1 MTREELDSHFE
12 AERPRFLD
20 EWKEFVR
27 FPSVSTVPAHAADCE
42 ACADWLVR
50 HLTGLGLKAEKLPTG
65 GRPAVFASRPA
76 EAGHPTVLLYGHY
89 DVQPAD
95 PLALWASPPFAPEV
109 RDGRLYGRGAS
120 DNKGQVHYALKAVET
135 LLRRGELGAGFK
147 VLLDGEEESGSCGLL
162 PSLPK
167 WRDRL
172 RADVLL
178 VCDTGTPRLGVPTLV
193 MGLRGIVHLTVRV
206 GGLTH
211 DLHSGTHGGVVPNPA
226 QEMARLVASLHNE
239 AGGVAVAGFLDGLV
253 SPTDAERTLAEAM
266 GTDEREYVSE
276 TGVPPVGGEQGFTP
290 VERRGFRPTIE
301 VNGLHSGYGGE
312 GTKTIIPTHAVAK
325 LSARLVP
332 GQNPEASLAAIE
344 RHLAARAPR
353 GLRLEFAERHLS
365 GEGFRLNPESPV
377 ARHARDVLQQLFGM
391 PPILLWEGASIPVV
405 PALARAAGADPLL
418 VGFSAPEDRIHA
430 PNESFGLS
438 QYKQGYLYVATWLAS
453 L

>member
-1 MTREELDSHFE
+1 
-12 AERPRFLD
+12 
-20 EWKEFVR
+20 
-27 FPSVSTVPAHAADCE
+27 
-42 ACADWLVR
+42 
-50 HLTGLGLKAEKLPTG
+50 
-65 GRPAVFASRPA
+65 
-76 EAGHPTVLLYGHY
+76 
-89 DVQPAD
+89 
-95 PLALWASPPFAPEV
+95 
-109 RDGRLYGRGAS
+109 
-120 DNKGQVHYALKAVET
+120 
-135 LLRRGELGAGFK
+135 
-147 VLLDGEEESGSCGLL
+147 
-162 PSLPK
+162 
-167 WRDRL
+167 
-172 RADVLL
+172 
-178 VCDTGTPRLGVPTLV
+178 
-193 MGLRGIVHLTVRV
+193 
-206 GGLTH
+206 
-211 DLHSGTHGGVVPNPA
+211 
-226 QEMARLVASLHNE
+226 
-239 AGGVAVAGFLDGLV
+239 
-253 SPTDAERTLAEAM
+253 
-266 GTDEREYVSE
+266 
-276 TGVPPVGGEQGFTP
+276 
-290 VERRGFRPTIE
+290 

-312 GTKTIIPTHAVAK
+312 GTKTIIPAHAVAK